1 MKSIGKYRV
10 LLVEHILRAG
20 STDGLSSP
28 PPHPFFGGGMCHCSN
43 AYLASFVLPTG
54 LLFLVLFFVF

>member
-28 PPHPFFGGGMCHCSN
+28 PPPPLFLGGGKC
-43 AYLASFVLPTG
+43 VT
-54 LLFLVLFFVF
+54 V